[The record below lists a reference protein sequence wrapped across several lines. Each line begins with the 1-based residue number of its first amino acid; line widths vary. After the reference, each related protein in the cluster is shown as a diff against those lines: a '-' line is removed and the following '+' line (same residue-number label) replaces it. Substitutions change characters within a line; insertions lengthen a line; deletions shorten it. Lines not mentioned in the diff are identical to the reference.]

1 MNKDHAAGS
10 DWWQRAEQD
19 AKYIARDRSKDYAG
33 LSWDEYGMALARVV
47 ARKSKDP
54 STQVGA
60 VILDR
65 LNRVAGVGFNGLP
78 RGVPDTAD
86 VLNNRD
92 MKYAL
97 VIHAEENALLFAGE
111 GGSRLAGA
119 TLYVTMPPCSRCAAK
134 LVQVGI
140 KRIVAGRPTEE
151 QERRWGQGWDLAR
164 WLYRQPGVMVDY
176 VDVEDTMGVYNVGE
190 W

>member
-1 MNKDHAAGS
+1 MIADINSAMAAVS
-10 DWWQRAEQD
+10 AIINRNQ
-19 AKYIARDRSKDYAG
+19 SKGHVG

-65 LNRVAGVGFNGLP
+65 LNRVASVGFNGLP
-78 RGVPDTAD
+78 RGVADTAD
-86 VLNNRD
+86 VLHNRD

-97 VIHAEENALLFAGE
+97 VLHAEENALIFARGRRIA
-111 GGSRLAGA
+111 GG

-140 KRIVAGRPTEE
+140 KRIVAGAPTEE

-164 WLYRQPGVMVDY
+164 WLYRQPGVGVDY
-176 VDVEDTMGVYNVGE
+176 LEVQDTMGVHYVGE
-190 W
+190 WEGKA